1 MSLSVVK
8 ESMDYLMVLHR
19 QLDRCAELGTRFWI
33 VDPKMPARDRLKAF
47 IGCIW
52 QLYYLARPVVG
63 KKATIPESLGDSIAK
78 LFEKLGGNEKGILA
92 AAWND
97 ANQALEQIVKALY
110 LEGLLVRVSAISIE

>member
-8 ESMDYLMVLHR
+8 ESVDYLMVLHR

-47 IGCIW
+47 IGCVW

-63 KKATIPESLGDSIAK
+63 KKATIPEIRATLAK
-78 LFEKLGGNEKGILA
+78 LFEKGSEKGALA

-97 ANQALEQIVKALY
+97 ANQVLEQIVKALY
-110 LEGLLVRVSAISIE
+110 IEGLLVRLSAISIE